1 MIIIYRSQFTCKYKY
16 KYIDVLPKID
26 DGIRKENTK
35 VLYSKISPQ
44 TFQNFINYN
53 LI

>member
-26 DGIRKENTK
+26 GIRKENNK